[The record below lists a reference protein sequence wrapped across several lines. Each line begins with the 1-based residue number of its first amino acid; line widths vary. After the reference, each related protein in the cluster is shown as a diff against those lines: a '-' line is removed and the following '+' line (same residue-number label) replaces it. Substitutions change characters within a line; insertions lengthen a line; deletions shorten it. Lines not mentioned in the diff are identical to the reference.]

1 MFTTGKSY
9 SKNDIYEILKVP
21 IERRKGAWDTGYR
34 EYEGEIFIF
43 SNVGIPGRTGHDY
56 NNYWD
61 GDLFV
66 WEAKTKSNINQPLIK
81 KMLNPLSDQRIYLF
95 YKRLE
100 RGTLELPEAKKPGL
114 TQPLE
119 YGAYSCDFGHSVL
132 TKADTQS

>member
-81 KMLNPLSDQRIYLF
+81 KMLNPFAF
-95 YKRLE
+95 YWV
-100 RGTLELPEAKKPGL
+100 
-114 TQPLE
+114 
-119 YGAYSCDFGHSVL
+119 Y
-132 TKADTQS
+132 TKQDTQKNSLKQY